1 MPSVNNFIMAIID
14 LMAALMGVSMGF
26 LAFLVIGGI
35 SGASAWIFYP
45 GVSSGLKPGKIL
57 IASLL
62 GFIAATASSYLGQYS
77 GFFQSGQ
84 MMEWASAIF
93 AACAVGCIFTALAK

>member
-1 MPSVNNFIMAIID
+1 MAIID

-45 GVSSGLKPGKIL
+45 RTSSGLRPGKIL

-62 GFIAATASSYLGQYS
+62 GFVAAATSSYLGQYW
-77 GFFQSGQ
+77 GLFQSGQ
-84 MMEWASAIF
+84 ILEWASAIF
-93 AACAVGCIFTALAK
+93 ASCALGCVFTALAK

>member
-35 SGASAWIFYP
+35 SGVSAWIFYP
-45 GVSSGLKPGKIL
+45 GVSYGVKPGRIL
-57 IASLL
+57 IAFLL
-62 GFIAATASSYLGQYS
+62 GAIAAAASSYAGQYWDL
-77 GFFQSGQ
+77 FQSGQ
-84 MMEWASAIF
+84 ILEWASAIF

>member
-35 SGASAWIFYP
+35 SGASARIFYP
-45 GVSSGLKPGKIL
+45 GASSGLKPRKIL
-57 IASLL
+57 VAFLL
-62 GFIAATASSYLGQYS
+62 GFIAAAVSSYLGQYW

-84 MMEWASAIF
+84 MMEWVSAIF
-93 AACAVGCIFTALAK
+93 ASCALGCLFTALAK

>member
-1 MPSVNNFIMAIID
+1 MAIID
-14 LMAALMGVSMGF
+14 LIAALMGVSMGF

-45 GVSSGLKPGKIL
+45 GPSSGLKPGKIL
-57 IASLL
+57 VAFLL
-62 GFIAATASSYLGQYS
+62 GFVAAASSSYLGQYW

-84 MMEWASAIF
+84 MMEWVSAIF
-93 AACAVGCIFTALAK
+93 ASCALGCLFTALAK